1 MRPDPDRSFDPPSV
15 IDLKDQRQVDYWAD
29 RLQATPDEITEAVEN
44 VGPHRTA
51 VAIWLGRGD
60 AV

>member
-1 MRPDPDRSFDPPSV
+1 MRREDERSFQPPPI
-15 IDLKDQRQVDYWAD
+15 IDLSDPRHVAYWAD

-44 VGPHRTA
+44 VGPNRTA